1 MLRLDPMS
9 TGAVADAASLSG
21 VVIKGRVYHLFTYTR
36 VVFVFM
42 QSWKLNLN
50 PESLLRTGKIF
61 RRSEE
66 FNCISDW

>member
-1 MLRLDPMS
+1 MRA
-9 TGAVADAASLSG
+9 GAVAGAASLSG
-21 VVIKGRVYHLFTYTR
+21 VVIKGWVYHLFTYTR
-36 VVFVFM
+36 VEFVFM

-50 PESLLRTGKIF
+50 PESLLRTAKIF

>member
-1 MLRLDPMS
+1 MLRLDPVS
-9 TGAVADAASLSG
+9 AGAVADAASLSG